1 MASMSMDAILCHE
14 HGCENIIDPNTMHYG
29 KDYYVLINLSEAPA
43 GLSAEEILEEGL
55 VGIFC
60 KDCGIVNLAEAS
72 ANGYE
77 VTSRREP

>member
-1 MASMSMDAILCHE
+1 MCHE
-14 HGCENIIDPNTMHYG
+14 HGCENIIDPVTMMYG
-29 KDYYVLINLSEAPA
+29 KDYFVLINLSEADP

-60 KDCGIVNLAEAS
+60 KNCGIVNLAEAQ

-77 VTSRREP
+77 VVSRREP